1 MMKIRRLF
9 LGAIL
14 ISIIPIGGN
23 HQEGRIDRVT
33 VEEYAV
39 YSAMLNEIKVSPD
52 DGKEVKLLV
61 INDQTKGPDKS
72 CSPEEIDRWHDRLI
86 PEGIDRWYD
95 RLFVDELKP
104 ILENLMEKNRSSK
117 SLHMKFSVSRKYVP
131 LNAQNYSSIFENLDI
146 DGWTDFYKKY
156 PASSGYI
163 TFSRVGFNSDGTK
176 AVIYREVSCGGLCG
190 YGGYI
195 LLSKDNGAWKEINS
209 CGCWM
214 S

>member
-1 MMKIRRLF
+1 MMKICRLF
-9 LGAIL
+9 FGAVL
-14 ISIIPIGGN
+14 ISFIPVGGN
-23 HQEGRIDRVT
+23 HQEARIDRVT
-33 VEEYAV
+33 AEEYAV
-39 YSAMLNEIKVSPD
+39 YSALLNEIKVSPH

-61 INDQTKGPDKS
+61 INDQTEGPDKS

-86 PEGIDRWYD
+86 PKEIDRWYD
-95 RLFVDELKP
+95 RMIVDELKP
-104 ILENLMEKNRSSK
+104 LLENLMEKNRSSK
-117 SLHMKFSVSRKYVP
+117 SLHMKFSVNKKYIL
-131 LNAQNYSSIFENLDI
+131 LNAQSAFEKIDL

-156 PASSGYI
+156 SASSGYI

-176 AVIYREVSCGGLCG
+176 AVIYREVSCGWLCG

-209 CGCWM
+209 CGCWV

>member
-1 MMKIRRLF
+1 MMKICRLF
-9 LGAIL
+9 FSAIL
-14 ISIIPIGGN
+14 ISFIPIGGN
-23 HQEGRIDRVT
+23 HQEARIDRVT
-33 VEEYAV
+33 AEEYAV
-39 YSAMLNEIKVSPD
+39 YSALLNEIKVSPQ

-61 INDQTKGPDKS
+61 INDQTEGPDKR
-72 CSPEEIDRWHDRLI
+72 CFPEEIARWDDRIRAN
-86 PEGIDRWYD
+86 
-95 RLFVDELKP
+95 ELKRL
-104 ILENLMEKNRSSK
+104 LENLMEKNRSSK
-117 SLHMKFSVSRKYVP
+117 SLHMKFGVNKKYV
-131 LNAQNYSSIFENLDI
+131 LLKSQNYSSIFENIAL

-195 LLSKDNGAWKEINS
+195 LLSKDNGAWIEINS
-209 CGCWM
+209 YGCWE

>member
-9 LGAIL
+9 FSAIL
-14 ISIIPIGGN
+14 ISFIPIGGN
-23 HQEGRIDRVT
+23 HQEARIDRVT
-33 VEEYAV
+33 AEEYAV
-39 YSAMLNEIKVSPD
+39 YSALLNEIKVSPK

-61 INDQTKGPDKS
+61 INDHTKGPDKT
-72 CSPEEIDRWHDRLI
+72 CSPEEIDRW
-86 PEGIDRWYD
+86 YD
-95 RLFVDELKP
+95 RMIVVELKP
-104 ILENLMEKNRSSK
+104 LLENLMEKNRSSK
-117 SLHMKFSVSRKYVP
+117 SLHMKFGVNKKYV
-131 LNAQNYSSIFENLDI
+131 LFNAQNYSSIFENIEL

-190 YGGYI
+190 YGDYI
-195 LLSKDNGAWKEINS
+195 LLSKDNGTWKEINS
-209 CGCWM
+209 CGCWI